1 MVDDLRFWY
10 KNKSMAYNIL
20 IADDEKEVIEL
31 LRLYLEKDGHR
42 VLAAYDGMT
51 ALGIVT
57 STELDCA
64 ILDVMMPELNGFQLL
79 KKIREKSR
87 IPVLMLSAR
96 GASSDKILGLDL
108 GADDYITKP
117 FDPLEVAARIK
128 SNIRR
133 YKDGSGA
140 DDPLQLPSQ
149 SLSFGDLKLD
159 TNSCQL
165 KKAGKEIEITSTEY
179 KILKLFMS
187 VPGRVFTK
195 NQLIS
200 AGWGEGSPDYVEDN
214 SIMVALSKMR
224 TKIGNEQDGI
234 TIKNIRGLGYRLEG
248 KNEQ

>member
-117 FDPLEVAARIK
+117 FDPLEVVARIK

-140 DDPLQLPSQ
+140 GDPLQLPSQ
-149 SLSFGDLKLD
+149 SLSF
-159 TNSCQL
+159 
-165 KKAGKEIEITSTEY
+165 
-179 KILKLFMS
+179 
-187 VPGRVFTK
+187 
-195 NQLIS
+195 
-200 AGWGEGSPDYVEDN
+200 
-214 SIMVALSKMR
+214 
-224 TKIGNEQDGI
+224 
-234 TIKNIRGLGYRLEG
+234 
-248 KNEQ
+248 